1 MSRSRASLVRGPDK
15 GPGLERAPLEGGN
28 MRKPPRSSHERE
40 LFMKDI
46 LLTVADIAADGR
58 ALLEKGYIESLV
70 DTAEQ
75 IRDEL
80 DMLEKEIKEWRH
92 EVG

>member
-1 MSRSRASLVRGPDK
+1 
-15 GPGLERAPLEGGN
+15 
-28 MRKPPRSSHERE
+28 
-40 LFMKDI
+40 MKDI